1 MLRSAMSASTNLDPV
16 ADRVQVGG
24 VGGEPEVV
32 ERHYLGTGN
41 VAEQIVHEV
50 GAMKP
55 TDPVTR

>member
-1 MLRSAMSASTNLDPV
+1 MSASTNLDPV